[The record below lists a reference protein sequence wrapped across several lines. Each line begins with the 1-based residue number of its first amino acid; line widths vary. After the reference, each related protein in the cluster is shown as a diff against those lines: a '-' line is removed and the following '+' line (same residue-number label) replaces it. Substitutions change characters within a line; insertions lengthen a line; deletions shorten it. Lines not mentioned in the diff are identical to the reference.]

1 MKILV
6 RVKNIWE
13 LKSKQVEQTAIA
25 RKQVDLV
32 ILSSEN
38 YLGTCGNKNKWSMT
52 TSNPMHYIFK
62 YPFIELYWNH
72 KSAHQKSFV
81 KHIML
86 LNSDIA
92 CLIDVATGAQLGQAD
107 CASEVTGIQF
117 NPQLKQV
124 ATSHHTLFH
133 TIENNT
139 VTQLT

>member
-1 MKILV
+1 
-6 RVKNIWE
+6 
-13 LKSKQVEQTAIA
+13 
-25 RKQVDLV
+25 
-32 ILSSEN
+32 
-38 YLGTCGNKNKWSMT
+38 
-52 TSNPMHYIFK
+52 
-62 YPFIELYWNH
+62 
-72 KSAHQKSFV
+72 
-81 KHIML
+81 ML